1 MSMLGVFQL
10 RLIWEGPPQDDD
22 EDSGYVPTP
31 IRKLESPDAWHTSLN
46 ITCKLL
52 LSLRVPP

>member
-10 RLIWEGPPQDDD
+10 RLIWKDRHRDDD

-31 IRKLESPDAWHTSLN
+31 EHERDEAMPQI
-46 ITCKLL
+46 
-52 LSLRVPP
+52 